1 MAFRYHLILF
11 SIFIYSC
18 CFIEE
23 DIDIV
28 VNGWSVS
35 GYTFIGSFLNFIFFI
50 TYIVV
55 YGIEYIK
62 RISNNS
68 AER

>member
-1 MAFRYHLILF
+1 MAFRNHLILF

-23 DIDIV
+23 DINIV

-55 YGIEYIK
+55 YGVEYIK
-62 RISNNS
+62 RISNDS

>member
-62 RISNNS
+62 RISNDS

>member
-35 GYTFIGSFLNFIFFI
+35 DYTFIGSFLNFIFFI

-62 RISNNS
+62 RISNDS

>member
-62 RISNNS
+62 IISNDS

>member
-18 CFIEE
+18 CFIKE

-28 VNGWSVS
+28 VNGWNVS
-35 GYTFIGSFLNFIFFI
+35 FYTF
-50 TYIVV
+50 
-55 YGIEYIK
+55 
-62 RISNNS
+62 
-68 AER
+68 